1 MSANKVFIFQ
11 GMCYSGKSTLGK
23 MTADTLGLPFLDSRD
38 LFFKTHGISEIEYLK
53 QHGRE
58 KFIEAEK
65 VSLQQDFEGVLS
77 LGGSAVYYHEEM
89 TTLKEKYNIIWLD
102 VDYDVIIQRKNAEAR
117 ERPIV
122 YPDGIDSFLQLYQ
135 QRSKLYEQYYDYKV
149 KVIDN
154 ESIKR
159 TVQKILITL
168 INN

>member
-1 MSANKVFIFQ
+1 MSSSKVFIFQ

-38 LFFKTHGISEIEYLK
+38 LFFKTHGVSEIEYLNN
-53 QHGRE
+53 HGRE

-65 VSLQQDFEGVLS
+65 LSLQQDFEGVLS
-77 LGGSAVYYHEEM
+77 LGGSAVYYEDEM
-89 TTLKEKYNIIWLD
+89 IKLKEKYNIIWLD
-102 VDYDVIIQRKNAEAR
+102 VDYDVIVNRKNAEAR

-122 YPDGIDSFLQLYQ
+122 YPDGVNSFLELYQ
-135 QRSKLYEQYYDYKV
+135 QRSELYKNYYDYKV
-149 KVIDN
+149 KVIDD
-154 ESIKR
+154 EPIKR

>member
-23 MTADTLGLPFLDSRD
+23 MTADTLGVPFLDSRD

-53 QHGRE
+53 EHGRE

-77 LGGSAVYYHEEM
+77 LGGSAVYYHDEM

-102 VDYDVIIQRKNAEAR
+102 VDYDVIVNRKNAEAR

-122 YPDGIDSFLQLYQ
+122 YPEGIDSFLQLYQ

-149 KVIDN
+149 KVIDD
-154 ESIKR
+154 EPIKR